1 MGVSGEPVLS
11 TGWHGRLRISESRD
25 EARALRGE
33 VVAWR
38 DRWGTIDA
46 MGGHLTQLDLLSTI
60 VIGLVDEIA
69 CRIDAID
76 PAIGTGSVYEECR
89 TEDLRLLHARRLWR
103 WYADKLDQRA
113 GPADD
118 AVVLT
123 LLSADE
129 VVWSC
134 WKTAFTTLG
143 GTLPAAPIPYLA
155 PQFSASATPRTSP
168 PPDLRPGLDD
178 LLRRH
183 IERLPV
189 AVIGLPPICCRRPW
203 WIILSAHEA
212 SHHVQFELPCLE
224 ELTQEQV
231 VAAAYRAGGD
241 VELAEAWRPWCREL
255 FADACSVLLTGPA
268 AIWAV
273 GELEMRTPSGLRTS
287 ASDSY
292 PPPLVRLS
300 VLRALA
306 AQAGIP
312 AGDRAFPGQAEIDSA
327 AGDERLQGLL
337 AAVPA
342 VTSALLGLEP
352 GAGRPLRSLAEIT
365 AGAYRDG
372 RIAGWR
378 AELLGADEPFPD
390 RTLEAARFCAAAG
403 VQAWELFDGTDE
415 GYGERLSGRLL
426 GVLPQCREPGVRAAT
441 AGPAAA
447 DVTRQLVADL
457 YQRDAGEMAAT

>member
-1 MGVSGEPVLS
+1 M
-11 TGWHGRLRISESRD
+11 
-25 EARALRGE
+25 
-33 VVAWR
+33 
-38 DRWGTIDA
+38 
-46 MGGHLTQLDLLSTI
+46 
-60 VIGLVDEIA
+60 
-69 CRIDAID
+69 
-76 PAIGTGSVYEECR
+76 
-89 TEDLRLLHARRLWR
+89 
-103 WYADKLDQRA
+103 
-113 GPADD
+113 
-118 AVVLT
+118 VLT

-143 GTLPAAPIPYLA
+143 GALPAAPIPYLA

-189 AVIGLPPICCRRPW
+189 AVIGLPPICCRRSW
-203 WIILSAHEA
+203 WIILSAHET

-231 VAAAYRAGGD
+231 VAAAYGAGHD

-255 FADACSVLLTGPA
+255 FADTCSVLLTGPA

-273 GELEMRTPSGLRTS
+273 GELEMRTPSGMRKS

-300 VLRALA
+300 VLRVLA

-312 AGDRAFPGQAEIDSA
+312 AGVRAFLGQAESDSA
-327 AGDERLQGLL
+327 ADDERLQGLL
-337 AAVPA
+337 TAVPA
-342 VTSALLGLEP
+342 VTSALLGLESSE
-352 GAGRPLRSLAEIT
+352 GRPLRSLADTT
-365 AGAYRDG
+365 ADAYRDG

-378 AELLGADEPFPD
+378 AELLGADEPFPA

-403 VQAWELFDGTDE
+403 VEAWVLFDGTDE
-415 GYGERLSGRLL
+415 GFGERLSGRML
-426 GVLPQCREPGVRAAT
+426 GVLPRCREQGVRAAT
-441 AGPAAA
+441 AAPAVT
-447 DVTRQLVADL
+447 DVTQQLVADL
-457 YQRDAGEMAAT
+457 YQSGAVEMAAT